1 LPIDNGAIV
10 TLPLSRA
17 PRATAQRAQGK
28 RPMEADARDM
38 AILGTMI
45 LLIVL
50 TMQVLWLTNGQRSW
64 WRRR

>member
-1 LPIDNGAIV
+1 
-10 TLPLSRA
+10 
-17 PRATAQRAQGK
+17 
-28 RPMEADARDM
+28 MEADARDM

-64 WRRR
+64 WQRR